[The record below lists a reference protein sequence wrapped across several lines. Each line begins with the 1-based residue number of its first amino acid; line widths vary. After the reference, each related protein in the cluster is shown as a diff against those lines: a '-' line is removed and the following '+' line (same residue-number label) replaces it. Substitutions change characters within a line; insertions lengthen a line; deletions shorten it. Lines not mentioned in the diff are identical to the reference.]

1 MKLVSILTTLSF
13 LIVSFSSVLY
23 GITTEK
29 PIVIIIPSFN
39 NGDWYKRNLD
49 SVFMQRYENYRVIYI
64 DDYSSDDTGKLV
76 EAYVYEHS
84 MADRFIM
91 IKNKNRV
98 GALMNLYR
106 AIHSCEDYEIIVTL
120 DGDDWFKHELVLARI
135 NAVYQDDNVWMTYG
149 QYEQYPSGRVGL
161 CRPYPS
167 HIQEGCHYREYDWIA
182 SHLRTFYAG
191 LFKRIKLR
199 DLMYEKTL
207 FPVTWDLAMMFPMLE
222 MAAGR
227 YKCLHDVLYIYN
239 YQTPHND
246 AKLRLY
252 EQMHCEYLIR
262 AKQKYKKIDSL
273 ESPSYRVQK
282 KVDILVFE
290 TGTTKINNTF
300 FDFLDG
306 VGVTH
311 LIPAKDQSNITQSL
325 LWVLDQVESEYVFLV
340 CDSCRLTERVDLAEI
355 ATMLAQT
362 KALLFSLILSNQAF
376 SYEGIEREIYPPSLV
391 PLTNKICAWK
401 IVSGEFMWKYP
412 YNFDALVIKVEKLK
426 KILKDI
432 NVQQLEELCAC
443 LNQVHF
449 DIEDVALC
457 FEKLVVEKN

>member
-1 MKLVSILTTLSF
+1 M
-13 LIVSFSSVLY
+13 SFSAVLY
-23 GITTEK
+23 GITAEK

-39 NGDWYKRNLD
+39 NSDWYKRNLD

-64 DDYSSDDTGKLV
+64 DDCSSDNTANLV
-76 EAYVYEHS
+76 EAYVYEHA
-84 MADRFIM
+84 MADRFTV

-106 AIHSCEDYEIIVTL
+106 AIHSCKDHEIIVTL

-135 NAVYQDDNVWMTYG
+135 NALYQDDNVWMTYG
-149 QYEQYPSGRVGL
+149 QYEQFPSGRVGL
-161 CRPYPS
+161 CRPYPL
-167 HIQEGCHYREYDWIA
+167 HIQEGGHYREYDWIA

-273 ESPSYRVQK
+273 QSPSYRVQK
-282 KVDILVFE
+282 KVDVLVFE
-290 TGTTKINNTF
+290 TGATKINDTF

-306 VGVTH
+306 IGVVH
-311 LIPAKDQSNITQSL
+311 VIPAKDHCYMTQL
-325 LWVLDQVESEYVFLV
+325 LVRELDQVESEYVFLTS
-340 CDSCRLTERVDLAEI
+340 DSCRLIRKVDLAEV

-362 KALLFSLILSNQAF
+362 KALMFSLILSNQTF

-391 PLTNKICAWK
+391 SLTNEICAWK

-426 KILKDI
+426 KILKDM
-432 NVQQLEELCAC
+432 NAQQLKELSAS
-443 LNQVHF
+443 LNQMRF

-457 FEKLVVEKN
+457 FEKLAIEKI